1 MFGVKLLTTC
11 LTNIS
16 VYMYTSKLIIK
27 KTFKDYNPALE
38 PGPLDPVCHEIHN
51 FNKDTARRMI
61 SSQLDIMQW
70 ISAYQSTCNPY
81 IFEVCHSN
89 QNVSSDFPSLHTKC
103 VCLWSWIPIKSN
115 SNIILYTVFTTL
127 YQLIIDGDVRYDFSQ
142 KSRTTLLYHL

>member
-1 MFGVKLLTTC
+1 MAFEVYKERSDVTEVLNIVRNTDPAINNDSVEHQTQFSACHCHSSAIQNLMFGVKLLTTC

-61 SSQLDIMQW
+61 SSQLGIMQ
-70 ISAYQSTCNPY
+70 
-81 IFEVCHSN
+81 
-89 QNVSSDFPSLHTKC
+89 
-103 VCLWSWIPIKSN
+103 
-115 SNIILYTVFTTL
+115 
-127 YQLIIDGDVRYDFSQ
+127 
-142 KSRTTLLYHL
+142 